1 MKMRGKILTL
11 SLLPLLF
18 VAAEIV
24 FLVYIKTKEYSD
36 LAGDLLSS
44 IARIMG
50 ITMLITVVVV
60 VIAVERIL
68 RSLKRTMK
76 ILEASAKGDLTA
88 ALSKRDLNRRDE
100 IGSIARDTEK
110 LQETLKDMAGE
121 LQSAAGLLTETSE
134 GLERMSLQTSE
145 ASDNVAKAVG
155 DIASSATM
163 QAGST
168 ENITGSMQT
177 VSEILDDSVRAVNEF
192 EELIHSIKELGDKGV
207 LVLGKLE
214 GAANQTEEE
223 IKVINEQTCATNEAA
238 EKIKEAAQFIAQIA
252 NQTNLLALNASI
264 EAARAGEQGKGFA
277 VVAEQIKVLAE
288 QSNSSAAQIDAIIEQ
303 LLLESGKAVETM
315 EEAKD
320 VIATESRLIT
330 DTGAVFEQVQEGI
343 TGSERSIL
351 TVKAGT
357 DRLEIA
363 KARITEELDNLS
375 ALAEEN
381 AASTEETA
389 ASTEE
394 MSATMHSVTESA
406 CRLKDIAGSL
416 QEKIAVFKLNEKIRD
431 EL

>member
-18 VAAEIV
+18 VAAET
-24 FLVYIKTKEYSD
+24 FFFVYIRTKEYSD
-36 LAGDLLSS
+36 LVGELMNS

-50 ITMLITVVVV
+50 ITILITVVVV

-88 ALSKRDLNRRDE
+88 AFAKKDLNRRDE
-100 IGSIARDTEK
+100 IGSIARDAEK
-110 LQETLKDMAGE
+110 LQETLKDIAGE

-134 GLERMSLQTSE
+134 GLERMSQQTSE

-168 ENITGSMQT
+168 ENIADGMQT

-192 EELIHSIKELGDKGV
+192 EELINNIMELGDKGV

-223 IKVINEQTCATNEAA
+223 IKVINEQTRATNEAA
-238 EKIKEAAQFIAQIA
+238 EKIKEAAQLIAQIA

-277 VVAEQIKVLAE
+277 VVAEQIKILAE

-303 LLLESGKAVETM
+303 LLSESGKAVETM

-330 DTGAVFEQVQEGI
+330 DTGTVFEQVQEGI

-351 TVKAGT
+351 TVKADT
-357 DRLEIA
+357 DRLETA
-363 KARITEELDNLS
+363 KARIAEELDNLS

-381 AASTEETA
+381 AASTEQTA

-416 QEKIAVFKLNEKIRD
+416 QEKIAVFKLNEKIQD